1 MIIYGVFYDGDNG
14 EELQNLYRTFER
26 AQASIDARKSPSD
39 FFITEMAVY

>member
-14 EELQNLYRTFER
+14 EELQNLYRTHEK
-26 AQASIDARKSPSD
+26 AQAYLDSRKNPSE